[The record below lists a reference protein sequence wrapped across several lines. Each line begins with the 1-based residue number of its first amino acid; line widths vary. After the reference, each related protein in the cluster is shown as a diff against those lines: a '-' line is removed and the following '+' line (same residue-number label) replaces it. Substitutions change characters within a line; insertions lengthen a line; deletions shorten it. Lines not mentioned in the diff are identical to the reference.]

1 MAKNRGKRHV
11 ERFEAAAAEDAAAED
26 GAAEDGARAEALIDL
41 LTPADGPFLRQMIE
55 SNDLN
60 RRWWGIRALA
70 QVGNEDL
77 VPLVTDQLHAPSPEI
92 RAVAAMA
99 LGQIHGRAPDVVN
112 SHLPQLVRLLEDY
125 DALVCQAAADGLA
138 HCGDDAV
145 DLLAAALKSDREG
158 VRVRA
163 AAALHRIGSMKAA
176 PPLYHHL
183 EDPNPL
189 VRHHAYE
196 TLDKLGLLENVLLKR

>member
-11 ERFEAAAAEDAAAED
+11 ERFEAAAAEDD
-26 GAAEDGARAEALIDL
+26 ARAEDLIDL
-41 LTPADGPFLRQMIE
+41 LTPADGPILRQMIE

-70 QVGNEDL
+70 QVGGEDL
-77 VPLVTDQLHAPSPEI
+77 VALVADQLQAQAPEI

-99 LGQIHGRAPDVVN
+99 LGQIHGRAPGAVV
-112 SHLPQLVRLLEDY
+112 SHLPQLVLLLEDN

-145 DLLAAALKSDREG
+145 DLLSAALEGDREG
-158 VRVRA
+158 LRVRA

-176 PPLYHHL
+176 PPLYRHL
-183 EDPNPL
+183 DDPNTL

>member
-26 GAAEDGARAEALIDL
+26 GARAEDLIDL
-41 LTPADGPFLRQMIE
+41 LTPADGPILRQMIE

-70 QVGNEDL
+70 QVGGEDL
-77 VPLVTDQLHAPSPEI
+77 VPLVADQLHDRAPEI

-99 LGQIHGRAPDVVN
+99 LGQIHRRAPAAVN
-112 SHLPQLVRLLEDY
+112 VHLPQLALLLEDD
-125 DALVCQAAADGLA
+125 DALVRQSAADGLA

-145 DLLAAALKSDREG
+145 DLLAAALESDVEG

-196 TLDKLGLLENVLLKR
+196 TLDKLGLLENILLKR